1 MRYTLPVRSERFH
14 SLAQNVFAE
23 EDGIA
28 AMERWLDEIGMR
40 LRLRDLG
47 IEPERFEE
55 IAAGCIRTDARTKA
69 HPRTLD
75 VAAIKQIYQD
85 SY

>member
-1 MRYTLPVRSERFH
+1 VRAERFRA
-14 SLAQNVFAE
+14 LGRNVFGE
-23 EDGIA
+23 EDGIVA
-28 AMERWLDEIGMR
+28 TEKWLEKMGMR

-55 IAAGCIRTDARTKA
+55 MAAGCIRTDPRTKA
-69 HPRTLD
+69 HPRVLD
-75 VAAIKQIYQD
+75 VASIKQIYQD